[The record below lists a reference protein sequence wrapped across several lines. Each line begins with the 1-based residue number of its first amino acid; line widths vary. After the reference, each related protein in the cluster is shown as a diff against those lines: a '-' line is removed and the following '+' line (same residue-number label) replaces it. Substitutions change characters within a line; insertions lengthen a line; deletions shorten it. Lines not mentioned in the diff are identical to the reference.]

1 MGAGKL
7 PHRKDLSCMYKD
19 KCFRTKDDCRF
30 VTYMGKTPPEC
41 LLTEEQYIMDGAGIR
56 HYGRRM
62 KDDGSHNYP
71 FRGNSK
77 PSLTRRE
84 KKRLAQLRK
93 KKCEK

>member
-7 PHRKDLSCMYKD
+7 SHRKDLSCMYKD

-30 VTYMGKTPPEC
+30 ANQLGKTPPEC
-41 LLTEEQYIMDGAGIR
+41 LLTEEQHIINGAEIR

-62 KDDGSHNYP
+62 VDDGRHNYP

-77 PSLTRRE
+77 ASFTRRE

-93 KKCEK
+93 RK